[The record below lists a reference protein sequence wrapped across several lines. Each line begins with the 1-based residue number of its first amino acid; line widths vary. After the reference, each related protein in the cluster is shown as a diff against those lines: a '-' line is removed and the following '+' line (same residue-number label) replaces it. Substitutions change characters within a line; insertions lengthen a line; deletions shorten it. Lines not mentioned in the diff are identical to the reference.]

1 MRKALQATTELGLI
15 QRYKVNGQLFIQ
27 VNTDTFYE
35 LQTYIPKAK
44 REEDKSA
51 YPAPPAESQQ
61 VALSSTECNS
71 ALLSVPSPFSLHPT
85 PSPSPSGNTHACP
98 SPPDTDCVS
107 SSDEDEGANEKQEG
121 VSDNGQQ
128 RGPGKKAATKVK
140 SLREEYSADFEAFWK
155 AYPRKKEKR
164 RAWRVWKTRI
174 RERVAPADLIQAAT
188 NYAATCRGKEERY
201 VKLAATFLGP
211 DRPYEE
217 YLKGVDGD
225 GQLVPLKKIIASDLN
240 QNQSAIIPAGSL
252 VTKCDAT
259 GDTVTCPECGRE
271 ITVLSVALGNQTKR
285 IVPRCRCQVEQEE
298 RWQAEIQE
306 RERKRRIESLF
317 PTWALGQR
325 FQECTFESFKP
336 RPGTENALKA
346 AQEFAASFP
355 PAENRPNVLG
365 TKLPLV
371 RHSARSKGP
380 GTHSSFC

>member
-1 MRKALQATTELGLI
+1 MARKRYITTDISLSGKVEKLARNAGEYAVILWTWMIPHLDDWGRMEGEADKVFFAVTPRFALLGKTPDDAEKALQAMTELGLI
-15 QRYKVNGQLFIQ
+15 QRYEVNGQLFIQ

-128 RGPGKKAATKVK
+128 QGPGKKAATKVK

-225 GQLVPLKKIIASDLN
+225 G
-240 QNQSAIIPAGSL
+240 
-252 VTKCDAT
+252 
-259 GDTVTCPECGRE
+259 
-271 ITVLSVALGNQTKR
+271 
-285 IVPRCRCQVEQEE
+285 
-298 RWQAEIQE
+298 
-306 RERKRRIESLF
+306 
-317 PTWALGQR
+317 PT
-325 FQECTFESFKP
+325 S
-336 RPGTENALKA
+336 
-346 AQEFAASFP
+346 
-355 PAENRPNVLG
+355 PAEKDYTFRFEPEPERDYTRG
-365 TKLPLV
+365 LP
-371 RHSARSKGP
+371 GY
-380 GTHSSFC
+380 